1 MVNAQL
7 NIKNSRDELC
17 SHRLRTDIDPEAQA
31 IWDLLDEVKDPEIP
45 VLSIWDLGVLRN
57 VALVNNK
64 VIVTITP
71 TYSACPAMDVIR
83 SDIKNVLVNS
93 GYADIDIKTTLSPAW
108 TTDWMTEEGKHQ
120 LEQFGI
126 APPAHTKSNKTSVCC
141 PRCASENT
149 LLISEYGSTAC
160 KAMYQ
165 CNLCKEPFC
174 YFKVI

>member
-1 MVNAQL
+1 MVSAQQ
-7 NIKNSRDELC
+7 ISKDVIGDDH
-17 SHRLRTDIDPEAQA
+17 SHRLRTDIDPQAKA
-31 IWDLLDEVKDPEIP
+31 IWELLDEVKDPEIP

-57 VALVNNK
+57 VEIVNNK

-83 SDIKNVLVNS
+83 SDIENVLVNS
-93 GYADIDIKTTLSPAW
+93 GYVDSEIKTILSPAW

-149 LLISEYGSTAC
+149 KLISEYGSTAC

-165 CNLCKEPFC
+165 CNHCKEPFC

>member
-1 MVNAQL
+1 MVSAQL
-7 NIKNSRDELC
+7 HIEDSRDNIC
-17 SHRLRTDIDPEAQA
+17 SHRLRADIDPEEQT

-45 VLSIWDLGVLRN
+45 VLSIWDLGILRN

-83 SDIKNVLVNS
+83 SDIKNVLGKS
-93 GYADIDIKTTLSPAW
+93 GYANSDVKTILSPAW
-108 TTDWMTEEGKHQ
+108 TTDWMTEEGKHK

-126 APPAHTKSNKTSVCC
+126 APPAHTKSIKNSVCC

-149 LLISEYGSTAC
+149 KLISEYGSTAC

-165 CNLCKEPFC
+165 CNHCKEPFC